1 MQQFNRKAFMYNSNN
16 VDQIASSM
24 KQIARKV
31 NVISNVLKP
40 SDESELEIAL
50 SVIIIELET
59 VKICLENLN
68 LLTEREQKNA
78 VL

>member
-1 MQQFNRKAFMYNSNN
+1 MYNSNN

>member
-1 MQQFNRKAFMYNSNN
+1 MYNSNN

-59 VKICLENLN
+59 VKICLENLKD
-68 LLTEREQKNA
+68 RKS
-78 VL
+78 VV